1 MVFVQGFA
9 RSAPPVTGHLLRVR
23 AVNNTTASNLSFPC
37 NSHVE
42 AFIAAALQTEEI
54 IGRKQAEERKC
65 PTTGEAIMAVLAGQE
80 VLDIMI
86 PKIIAEQ
93 MFDLV
98 NFFRRIDA
106 RNEFEQN
113 VVRHTLE
120 SVRMGRVEPRSAAF
134 VAWAGKIYKDRMAA
148 EFAAAEAKN
157 TPLGKAAFT
166 AIYTG
171 VRRVNTSFGMKAVH
185 TFATTC
191 GKRLEWWTDLSS
203 TDVDDETGNLIN
215 VPYHEVNLNCRIK
228 GSSVWQNRLT
238 YKITHAKWVA
248 TAAPVAAPAAPKA
261 APAAP
266 VALAPKAPEATTAL
280 PF

>member
-1 MVFVQGFA
+1 M
-9 RSAPPVTGHLLRVR
+9 
-23 AVNNTTASNLSFPC
+23 NNTTNTSNLSFPC

-54 IGRKQAEERKC
+54 IGRKQADERKC

-80 VLDIMI
+80 ILDIMI

-203 TDVDDETGNLIN
+203 TDVDETGNLIN

-228 GSSVWQNRLT
+228 GSSVWQGRLT

-248 TAAPVAAPAAPKA
+248 TAAPVAAPAAA
-261 APAAP
+261 
-266 VALAPKAPEATTAL
+266 APKAPEATTAL